1 MRCFGIKSNPGNW
14 KKHNEE
20 VVGLAIENMHPIPK
34 IGQGEDFG
42 NLSSFLLSE
51 KITGLLDKFY
61 ILMEVDQH

>member
-1 MRCFGIKSNPGNW
+1 MSQKMVSNDTVR
-14 KKHNEE
+14 K
-20 VVGLAIENMHPIPK
+20 AIENMHPIPK